1 MPFRFAFVRQYV
13 FIRTGLALAG
23 FLFFAGVLVLPQAV
37 RAADMADVRKAIA
50 EQRLFDAFEDLLPL
64 AKAGNAEA
72 QYELAGFYHYGR
84 VGAADFTKARMWYER
99 SANQGNVDAMIGLAV
114 MNGFGQGGKIDRREA
129 VKWLIIASNQQL
141 PADEATK
148 VAEKRDELAAELSA
162 DEMNTI
168 LAEARSFVPRQE
180 H

>member
-1 MPFRFAFVRQYV
+1 MPFRFAFPRQPALL
-13 FIRTGLALAG
+13 RTGLVLAG
-23 FLFFAGVLVLPQAV
+23 FLFLADGLASPHPAV
-37 RAADMADVRKAIA
+37 AADMVDVRKAIA

-64 AKAGNAEA
+64 AKEGNAEA

-84 VGAADFTKARMWYER
+84 VGAADFTKARMWYQR

-129 VKWLIIASNQQL
+129 VKWLVIAGNQQI
-141 PADEATK
+141 PADEAAK
-148 VAEKRDELAAELSA
+148 VAEKRDELAAELSP
-162 DEMNTI
+162 DEMNTV

>member
-1 MPFRFAFVRQYV
+1 M
-13 FIRTGLALAG
+13 LAG
-23 FLFFAGVLVLPQAV
+23 LLLFAGVLTSPQSAI
-37 RAADMADVRKAIA
+37 AADMADVHKALA

-64 AKAGNAEA
+64 AKEGNAEA

-99 SANQGNVDAMIGLAV
+99 SANQGNVDAMVGLAV
-114 MNGFGQGGKIDRREA
+114 MNAFGQGGKVDRREA
-129 VKWLIIASNQQL
+129 VKWLVIASNQQL
-141 PADEATK
+141 PPDMAPK
-148 VAEKRDELAAELSA
+148 IAEKRDELAGELSP
-162 DEMNTI
+162 DEMNAV